1 MKKLKFWWKQFCF
14 SVGAQINAVLLLM
27 LILFLS
33 FSIYNHS
40 LFNQFNARYQK
51 EINQYYSILELKNH
65 FLQSG
70 ILFEEYMKTGNRT
83 TLAEFNDTYEIAR
96 SVIDILYTEST
107 NEESWYLLRGI
118 DQSFESYY
126 SECCNASFL
135 FNGNDYRYYDSFYY
149 SQTIGEYLEKYTN
162 ELLQYALESSVDSN
176 RELTHRR
183 KVMTAFN
190 MGAVAAAC
198 VLIAASASYIFV
210 RVTRPLNELKKQ
222 VEEIA
227 RGNLDAHVKESF
239 GENTVSML
247 SRAFNHMA
255 FSLKEKIESEKQ
267 LLVEQ
272 RKNEEYEKLLSQAR
286 FLALQSQ
293 INPHFLFNTL
303 NSINR
308 TVMLGR
314 QEQAL
319 TMLDSLAV
327 LLRYNLADAQTP
339 ALLGEELGITEEYLK
354 IQKMRFSSRLNVD
367 VRHDRKL
374 EQAVM
379 LPRFTLQPLVENAV
393 IHGLEPKEEGGTLIL
408 DVRRA
413 GDYIR
418 IRICDNGMGM
428 ERERLEKIRR
438 RLSEK
443 QPERIGVWNIWQRL
457 SLYTGRDDSLKIMS
471 KKGAGTIVS
480 IYLHRGEE
488 DV

>member
-1 MKKLKFWWKQFCF
+1 M
-14 SVGAQINAVLLLM
+14 
-27 LILFLS
+27 
-33 FSIYNHS
+33 
-40 LFNQFNARYQK
+40 
-51 EINQYYSILELKNH
+51 
-65 FLQSG
+65 
-70 ILFEEYMKTGNRT
+70 
-83 TLAEFNDTYEIAR
+83 
-96 SVIDILYTEST
+96 
-107 NEESWYLLRGI
+107 
-118 DQSFESYY
+118 
-126 SECCNASFL
+126 
-135 FNGNDYRYYDSFYY
+135 
-149 SQTIGEYLEKYTN
+149 
-162 ELLQYALESSVDSN
+162 
-176 RELTHRR
+176 
-183 KVMTAFN
+183 
-190 MGAVAAAC
+190 
-198 VLIAASASYIFV
+198 
-210 RVTRPLNELKKQ
+210 
-222 VEEIA
+222 
-227 RGNLDAHVKESF
+227 
-239 GENTVSML
+239 
-247 SRAFNHMA
+247 
-255 FSLKEKIESEKQ
+255 
-267 LLVEQ
+267 EQ

-314 QEQAL
+314 REQAL
-319 TMLDSLAV
+319 TMLDSLSV
-327 LLRYNLADAQTP
+327 LLRYNLADAQMP

-374 EQAVM
+374 EQAVT

-408 DVRRA
+408 DVRKT
-413 GDYIR
+413 GNYIR

-428 ERERLEKIRR
+428 EKERLERIRR

>member
-1 MKKLKFWWKQFCF
+1 MSKLQTNRSYFYLLLADRIF
-14 SVGAQINAVLLLM
+14 VVLLF
-27 LILFLS
+27 LFL
-33 FSIYNHS
+33 F
-40 LFNQFNARYQK
+40 F
-51 EINQYYSILELKNH
+51 
-65 FLQSG
+65 G
-70 ILFEEYMKTGNRT
+70 
-83 TLAEFNDTYEIAR
+83 
-96 SVIDILYTEST
+96 
-107 NEESWYLLRGI
+107 LLRTRTG
-118 DQSFESYY
+118 
-126 SECCNASFL
+126 
-135 FNGNDYRYYDSFYY
+135 
-149 SQTIGEYLEKYTN
+149 
-162 ELLQYALESSVDSN
+162 
-176 RELTHRR
+176 
-183 KVMTAFN
+183 
-190 MGAVAAAC
+190 
-198 VLIAASASYIFV
+198 IFV
-210 RVTRPLNELKKQ
+210 VVLFFLYQAVMLAVFCVRFLGPLR
-222 VEEIA
+222 EIEKISEMIA
-227 RGNLDAHVKESF
+227 QPER
-239 GENTVSML
+239 
-247 SRAFNHMA
+247 HMA
-255 FSLKEKIESEKQ
+255 DLEGGRPIHRLIQYVKQ
-267 LLVEQ
+267 SVE
-272 RKNEEYEKLLSQAR
+272 NEYTSQMLASQAEIH
-286 FLALQSQ
+286 ALQSQ

-314 QEQAL
+314 REQAL
-319 TMLDSLAV
+319 TMLDSLSV
-327 LLRYNLADAQTP
+327 LLRYNLADAQMP

-408 DVRRA
+408 DVRKT
-413 GDYIR
+413 GNYIR

-428 ERERLEKIRR
+428 EKERLEKIRR

>member
-1 MKKLKFWWKQFCF
+1 M
-14 SVGAQINAVLLLM
+14 
-27 LILFLS
+27 
-33 FSIYNHS
+33 
-40 LFNQFNARYQK
+40 
-51 EINQYYSILELKNH
+51 
-65 FLQSG
+65 
-70 ILFEEYMKTGNRT
+70 
-83 TLAEFNDTYEIAR
+83 
-96 SVIDILYTEST
+96 
-107 NEESWYLLRGI
+107 
-118 DQSFESYY
+118 
-126 SECCNASFL
+126 
-135 FNGNDYRYYDSFYY
+135 
-149 SQTIGEYLEKYTN
+149 
-162 ELLQYALESSVDSN
+162 
-176 RELTHRR
+176 
-183 KVMTAFN
+183 
-190 MGAVAAAC
+190 
-198 VLIAASASYIFV
+198 

-222 VEEIA
+222 VEEIG
-227 RGNLDAHVKESF
+227 RGNLDAHVKESS

-314 QEQAL
+314 REQAL
-319 TMLDSLAV
+319 TMLDSLSV
-327 LLRYNLADAQTP
+327 LLRYNLADAQMP

-374 EQAVM
+374 EQAVT

-408 DVRRA
+408 DVRKT
-413 GDYIR
+413 GNYIR
-418 IRICDNGMGM
+418 IRICDNGMGI
-428 ERERLEKIRR
+428 EKERLERIRR